1 MASLACTACR
11 AKKQRCDRRHACNAQ
26 TLGSLASTQT
36 NTGGMLRRL
45 QANQPHRRRADWLFD
60 RGLPAG
66 FLNAMQSRLRDTEL
80 ALFRALAELYEGTV
94 DGREYDGLSAGRLQ
108 TKSDMME
115 EWSSLPLRD
124 RAQARAWFLSY
135 RTGRSSPSA
144 VQLDLQSE
152 TQSSSSSSPGGK
164 CAQAGP
170 GHGDVAMTPHSSRQ
184 VPPCLQSA
192 AAPDSRPRPQDAD
205 TLAGNTT
212 ATALP
217 LTSMASTHGDL
228 GLSTRVKAIVE
239 SQRSIYF

>member
-115 EWSSLPLRD
+115 EWSSLPLREHGSSVTEPGV
-124 RAQARAWFLSY
+124 RRRPPSSLICS
-135 RTGRSSPSA
+135 RKRSHRRRR
-144 VQLDLQSE
+144 LQ
-152 TQSSSSSSPGGK
+152 GGN
-164 CAQAGP
+164 A
-170 GHGDVAMTPHSSRQ
+170 
-184 VPPCLQSA
+184 
-192 AAPDSRPRPQDAD
+192 PRPGQV
-205 TLAGNTT
+205 T
-212 ATALP
+212 AMWL
-217 LTSMASTHGDL
+217 
-228 GLSTRVKAIVE
+228 
-239 SQRSIYF
+239 